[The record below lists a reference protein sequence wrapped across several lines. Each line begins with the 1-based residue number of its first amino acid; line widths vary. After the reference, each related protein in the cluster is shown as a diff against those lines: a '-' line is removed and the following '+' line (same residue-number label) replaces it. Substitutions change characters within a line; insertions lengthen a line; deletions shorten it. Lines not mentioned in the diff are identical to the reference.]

1 MHVAIV
7 CPYDLGKPGGVQDQ
21 VIRLAGWLERV
32 GHCATVIG
40 PGTQGPPGAVLVAGT
55 SVVRANAAATP
66 IALDPRVRSRINDAI
81 GTADVVHIHEP
92 LMPTV
97 SLMATR
103 IGDRPTVGTFHADAP
118 PWARKGYATLSPIIR
133 KILGRLDVVT
143 TVSPVARSAIAG
155 VIEARVIPNGIDI
168 DAYGNGDPV
177 PGRVAFLGRDDP
189 RKGLDVLLEAWP
201 EVLGAHDA
209 ASLHVMGAS
218 RDTEIDGVTFLGP
231 VGNDEKYTELAEAE
245 VFVAP
250 NLRGESFGIIVAE
263 GMASRCAVVAS
274 GIPAFLH
281 VLGDSGEIVAPGDSR
296 DLTGAVVRLLADDA
310 RRENLARRARDR
322 VAMFD
327 GVRVVDE
334 YIAAYEDAM
343 TAHRS

>member
-21 VIRLAGWLERV
+21 VIRLAGWLERA
-32 GHCATVIG
+32 GHSSTVIG
-40 PGTQGPPGAVLVAGT
+40 PGSEGPPGAVLVAGT
-55 SVVRANAAATP
+55 SVVKANAAATP
-66 IALDPRVRSRINDAI
+66 IAIDPRVRSRINEAI
-81 GTADVVHIHEP
+81 RDADVVHIHEP

-97 SLMATR
+97 SLTATR

-118 PWARKGYATLSPIIR
+118 RWARKGYSSLSPIVR
-133 KILGRLDVVT
+133 KVLGRLDVVT
-143 TVSPVARSAIAG
+143 AVSPVARSAIAG
-155 VIEARVIPNGIDI
+155 VIDARVISNGIDI

-201 EVLGAHDA
+201 EILGAHDA

-218 RDTEIDGVTFLGP
+218 RDSEMDGVTFLGP
-231 VGNDEKYTELAEAE
+231 VGNDEKYTQLAQAE

-263 GMASRCAVVAS
+263 GMASGCAVVAS

-281 VLGDSGEIVAPGDSR
+281 VLGDSGEIVAPGDSEH
-296 DLTGAVVRLLADDA
+296 LAGAVRRLLVDDP
-310 RRENLARRARDR
+310 RRRDLARRASER

-327 GVRVVDE
+327 GARITDE
-334 YIAAYEDAM
+334 YIAAYADAV